1 MCCLSG
7 PNRKLVMEFSFILW
21 IIPAHLP
28 FTKMSAVK
36 TFFETRHYCIGLQ
49 AFGWCCLPGVEIT
62 HTHTHTHTVYLSGHA
77 SEWAYLCT
85 FKEFDSGF
93 TSLSIYSL
101 RNRHTAICCGRRG
114 GVAFKTFPL
123 LTWVKLGQWL
133 QPFTP
138 AWDTYVFLVYVRA
151 YKSVTDTRVQTTKNR
166 T

>member
-1 MCCLSG
+1 MNHTCAPALYQNVC
-7 PNRKLVMEFSFILW
+7 RKNVLWDQTLLYWPSSFWLML
-21 IIPAHLP
+21 PA
-28 FTKMSAVK
+28 
-36 TFFETRHYCIGLQ
+36 
-49 AFGWCCLPGVEIT
+49 WCRDN
-62 HTHTHTHTVYLSGHA
+62 THTHTHTVYLSGHA